1 MKLFLGK
8 LTVNAT
14 LAARIRKVLRLDGI
28 PLLEKRANR
37 YAAVIF
43 YKKALSKVRANQVN
57 WVFSAAQK
65 CLCQLPRRF
74 SAVGVRSEDETQICT
89 RVVKRN
95 C

>member
-1 MKLFLGK
+1 M
-8 LTVNAT
+8 
-14 LAARIRKVLRLDGI
+14 LRLDGI

-65 CLCQLPRRF
+65 CLCQLPRGARERGHVGGFLQLGSAQRMKLRF
-74 SAVGVRSEDETQICT
+74 AQGL
-89 RVVKRN
+89 
-95 C
+95 